1 MVQKESSFEANLERL
16 KKIVDGL
23 ESGDIPLKE
32 SMNKFKEGTEIINQ
46 CYKELEEA
54 ELKVETLVKKDRIF
68 VKEPFK
74 SYRDSL

>member
-1 MVQKESSFEANLERL
+1 MAQKEVSFEGNLEKL

-32 SMNKFKEGTEIINQ
+32 SMNKFKEGKEIINQ

-54 ELKVETLVKKDRIF
+54 ELKIETLVKKDGVIIREQ
-68 VKEPFK
+68 VKK
-74 SYRDSL
+74 